1 MDNTNPLSHCYFQ
14 PLVYTHI
21 HGLHS
26 LLLTSLAST
35 KRSKPT
41 FPTQWQGMGILLKL
55 ASGHHNRLIYSK
67 VEQPHNLLYW
77 ATFISPV
84 PASCIVTKST
94 APVTKASSSPFRF
107 FSSSA
112 SPSFNSC
119 LFHVQLFIRQ
129 SGRPAQRVY
138 YRPDVRGTFVRFLAQ
153 TRNYLFSTRAHQ
165 LLHKARELGLF
176 FLGWSGR
183 GVKLIA

>member
-1 MDNTNPLSHCYFQ
+1 MSDPNHVKWHGLYTNLLSHCYFQ

-41 FPTQWQGMGILLKL
+41 FPTHWQGMGILLKL

-67 VEQPHNLLYW
+67 VEQPHNLPYW

-84 PASCIVTKST
+84 PASCIVTNST
-94 APVTKASSSPFRF
+94 GPVTIASSTPFRF

-129 SGRPAQRVY
+129 SGWP
-138 YRPDVRGTFVRFLAQ
+138 TS
-153 TRNYLFSTRAHQ
+153 N
-165 LLHKARELGLF
+165 
-176 FLGWSGR
+176 
-183 GVKLIA
+183 